1 VALAL
6 GETRS
11 KATRFPVGY
20 SKDMSRWQDDVTAEE
35 WETWQRI
42 AQNASRGRNR
52 SSYNSSQDLASNVME
67 KLLKAEERPENI
79 EAWIKR
85 ATGTTFIDMWRT
97 RSRLQKVD
105 IDDFQVMQDEQFLR
119 AVSETMMGPKTA
131 YMLQESV
138 IEVLG
143 FLSEKHQKLVLMHA
157 AGFSTTEIAEDL
169 AYGSPQAV
177 SNQLRRIQDE
187 VKERFEGLTR

>member
-1 VALAL
+1 
-6 GETRS
+6 
-11 KATRFPVGY
+11 
-20 SKDMSRWQDDVTAEE
+20 MSRWQDDVTAEE
-35 WETWQRI
+35 WQSWQRI

-143 FLSEKHQKLVLMHA
+143 FLSEKHQKLVLMYA
-157 AGFSTTEIAEDL
+157 AGFTPTEIAEEL
-169 AYGSPQAV
+169 AYASPQVV

-187 VKERFEGLTR
+187 IKERMESTDRYNL

>member
-1 VALAL
+1 
-6 GETRS
+6 
-11 KATRFPVGY
+11 
-20 SKDMSRWQDDVTAEE
+20 MSRWQDDVTAEE
-35 WETWQRI
+35 WQSWQRI
-42 AQNASRGRNR
+42 AQTASRGRNR

-67 KLLKAEERPENI
+67 KLVKAENRPENV
-79 EAWIKR
+79 EAWIR
-85 ATGTTFIDMWRT
+85 RVTTTTYIDMWRA

-138 IEVLG
+138 NEILG
-143 FLSEKHQKLVLMHA
+143 FLSERNQKLVLMKA
-157 AGFSTTEIAEDL
+157 AGFTTTEIAEDL

-177 SNQLRRIQDE
+177 SNQLRRIQE
-187 VKERFEGLTR
+187 EIKEHMESTNRYNL

>member
-1 VALAL
+1 
-6 GETRS
+6 
-11 KATRFPVGY
+11 
-20 SKDMSRWQDDVTAEE
+20 MSRWQDDVTAEE
-35 WETWQRI
+35 WESWQRI

-138 IEVLG
+138 NEILG
-143 FLSEKHQKLVLMHA
+143 FLSERNQKLVLMKA
-157 AGFSTTEIAEDL
+157 AGFTTTEIAEDL

-177 SNQLRRIQDE
+177 SNQLRRIQE
-187 VKERFEGLTR
+187 EIKEHMESTNRYNL